1 MNCHIK
7 EGEDITSLE
16 KGSVVTEVK
25 IEICALSDG
34 TQRMQHWVVEEG
46 GYNFDRKISKFKR
59 YKAQPGA
66 CLLQVLLP
74 GGSYL

>member
-46 GYNFDRKISKFKR
+46 GI
-59 YKAQPGA
+59 
-66 CLLQVLLP
+66 
-74 GGSYL
+74 